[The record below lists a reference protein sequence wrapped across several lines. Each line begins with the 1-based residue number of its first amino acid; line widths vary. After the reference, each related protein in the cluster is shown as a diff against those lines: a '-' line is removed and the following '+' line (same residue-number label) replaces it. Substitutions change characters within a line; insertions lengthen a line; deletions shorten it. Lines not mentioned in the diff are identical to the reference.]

1 MDTKWIEEFE
11 ELEEKYNIFYY
22 DEISNIKLNLIY
34 LDENRNI
41 KYFKKEKLELKEDNK
56 ISQKELIDTIIREKY
71 FKNEKFSLYKIWLY
85 NITIEPEN
93 IDTFIKNTTDYDF
106 LKKITNLNDINIKN
120 TINMFKNL
128 NTLIILFKP
137 SKNMQN
143 TTKKIKLTTKKS
155 NNKTKS
161 K

>member
-22 DEISNIKLNLIY
+22 DEISNIELNLIY

-41 KYFKKEKLELKEDNK
+41 KYLKKKRLELKENNK
-56 ISQKELIDTIIREKY
+56 ISQKELIDTIIREK
-71 FKNEKFSLYKIWLY
+71 FFEGQRFSLDKLWLY
-85 NITIEPEN
+85 NIEIEPEN
-93 IDTFIKNTTDYDF
+93 IDMFIKNTKDYDF

-128 NTLIILFKP
+128 NSLIILFKP
-137 SKNMQN
+137 TKNMQN